1 MRKRWEDLV
10 RRLTPPGYDADQER
24 IWLRV
29 GAMLSV
35 IVSLAVYSQHLL
47 AARQGLYNHYG
58 ALNPDAVMED
68 FAALLQGSL
77 WPFPVL
83 AGICLLLA
91 IPHGVS
97 FYQGSRSIYLMRRLN
112 DRGELWRR
120 TLGLPLVLAA
130 IVLVLAA
137 LVLVVFYIAYCVATP
152 DVCQTPNQWA
162 KLFAACLGG

>member
-47 AARQGLYNHYG
+47 AAR
-58 ALNPDAVMED
+58 
-68 FAALLQGSL
+68 
-77 WPFPVL
+77 PFPVL